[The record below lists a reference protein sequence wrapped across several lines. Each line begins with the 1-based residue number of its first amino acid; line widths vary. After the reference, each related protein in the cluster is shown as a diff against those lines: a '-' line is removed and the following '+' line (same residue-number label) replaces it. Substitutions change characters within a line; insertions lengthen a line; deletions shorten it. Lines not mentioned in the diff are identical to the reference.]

1 MGCDFAQL
9 LQNSNEAAPPV
20 AVAPHWPRADFVQAA
35 LSLSARLQAG
45 KCRSA
50 ALWFDDA
57 ARFACALLAC
67 AHARVAVY
75 LPPNLAAD
83 NRQWADA
90 AADVWLADVVLPEA
104 AKPVWCWDES
114 RDTALSG
121 SLYGDVNRPEYF
133 GDSLS

>member
-9 LQNSNEAAPPV
+9 LQNSKQAALPV
-20 AVAPHWPRADFVQAA
+20 AVAPNWPRADFVQAA

-67 AHARVAVY
+67 AHARVAVC
-75 LPPNLAAD
+75 
-83 NRQWADA
+83 
-90 AADVWLADVVLPEA
+90 LPEGLW
-104 AKPVWCWDES
+104 KGTFVWAWIY
-114 RDTALSG
+114 LLV
-121 SLYGDVNRPEYF
+121 LYAVLR
-133 GDSLS
+133 